1 MPDKLK
7 EELLNILKEEKE
19 LYQKLFEI
27 AEAKNEALLN
37 NDTDKLV
44 ETVENDREV
53 ISNIEAKDQQRND
66 KIQEI
71 KAEFEIELEKDS
83 YSNLIKELPGDWK
96 EALNPIREEL
106 IELTD
111 EFHSLNEQN
120 QMLLKQALE
129 LNQLSFE
136 TIMENIKKEDT
147 TYSKDAKVKKEQP
160 RIINKK
166 G

>member
-1 MPDKLK
+1 MSEKQK
-7 EELLNILKEEKE
+7 NALLEILKEEKA

-27 AEAKNEALLN
+27 AEAKNEALVSN
-37 NDTDKLV
+37 NTDKLM

-53 ISNIEAKDQQRND
+53 ISDIEAKDQERND

-71 KAEFEIELEKDS
+71 KTDFEIELEKDS
-83 YSNLIKELPGDWK
+83 YSNLIKRLPEDWG

-120 QMLLKQALE
+120 QKLLEQALE
-129 LNQLSFE
+129 LNQISFD
-136 TIMENIKKEDT
+136 TIVESIKEQDT
-147 TYSKDAKVKKEQP
+147 TYSKEAKVKKEQP
-160 RIINKK
+160 RIINKQ

>member
-1 MPDKLK
+1 MSDKLK
-7 EELLNILKEEKE
+7 KELLNILKEEKE

-27 AEAKNEALLN
+27 AEAKNEALVN
-37 NDTDKLV
+37 NDTEKLV

-53 ISNIEAKDQQRND
+53 ISEIEAKDQERND
-66 KIQEI
+66 KLQEI
-71 KAEFEIELEKDS
+71 KTEFEIVLEKDS
-83 YSNLIKELPGDWK
+83 YSNLIKKLPGEWG
-96 EALNPIREEL
+96 ESLNPIREEL

-111 EFHSLNEQN
+111 DFHDLNEQN
-120 QMLLKQALE
+120 QLLLKQALE

-160 RIINKK
+160 RIINKQ

>member
-1 MPDKLK
+1 MSDKLR

-27 AEAKNEALLN
+27 AEAKNEALVN

-53 ISNIEAKDQQRND
+53 ISEIEAKDQQRND

-71 KAEFEIELEKDS
+71 KAEFKIELEKDS
-83 YSNLIKELPGDWK
+83 YSNLIKKLPGEWG

-111 EFHSLNEQN
+111 EFHNLNEQN
-120 QMLLKQALE
+120 QLLLTQALE

>member
-1 MPDKLK
+1 MSDKLK
-7 EELLNILKEEKE
+7 KELLNILKEEKE

-27 AEAKNEALLN
+27 AEVKNEALVN

-44 ETVENDREV
+44 ETVTDDREV
-53 ISNIEAKDQQRND
+53 ISEIEAKDQERND

-71 KAEFEIELEKDS
+71 KAEFEIELAKDS
-83 YSNLIKELPGDWK
+83 YSNLIEKLPAEWG
-96 EALNPIREEL
+96 EALNSIREEL

-120 QMLLKQALE
+120 QMLLTQALE
-129 LNQLSFE
+129 LNQISFE

>member
-1 MPDKLK
+1 MSDKLK

-27 AEAKNEALLN
+27 AEAKNEALVN

-53 ISNIEAKDQQRND
+53 ISEIEAKDQERND

-83 YSNLIKELPGDWK
+83 YSNLIKKLPGEWG
-96 EALNPIREEL
+96 EALNSIREEL

-111 EFHSLNEQN
+111 EFHNLNEQN
-120 QMLLKQALE
+120 QLLLTQALE

>member
-1 MPDKLK
+1 MSEKLK
-7 EELLNILKEEKE
+7 NELLSILEEEKA

-27 AEAKNEALLN
+27 AEEKNEALVN
-37 NDTDKLV
+37 NDTDKLT
-44 ETVENDREV
+44 EIVENDREV
-53 ISNIEAKDQQRND
+53 IADIEAKDKERND

-83 YSNLIKELPGDWK
+83 YSNLIEKLSQGWGEK
-96 EALNPIREEL
+96 LNPIREEL

-111 EFHSLNEQN
+111 DFHSLNEQN
-120 QMLLKQALE
+120 QKLLEQAIE
-129 LNQLSFE
+129 LNQISFE
-136 TIMENIKKEDT
+136 TIVKSIKEQDT

-160 RIINKK
+160 RIINKQ

>member
-1 MPDKLK
+1 MSDKLK
-7 EELLNILKEEKE
+7 KELLNILKEEKE

-27 AEAKNEALLN
+27 AEAKNEALVN

-53 ISNIEAKDQQRND
+53 ISEIEAKDQQRND

-83 YSNLIKELPGDWK
+83 YSNLIKKLPEGWG
-96 EALNPIREEL
+96 ETLNPIREEL
-106 IELTD
+106 LELTD
-111 EFHSLNEQN
+111 EFHNLNEQN
-120 QMLLKQALE
+120 QKLLEQAIE
-129 LNQLSFE
+129 LNQISFE
-136 TIMENIKKEDT
+136 TIVKSIKDQDT

-160 RIINKK
+160 RIINKQ

>member
-1 MPDKLK
+1 MSSK
-7 EELLNILKEEKE
+7 EDLLNILKEEKN

-27 AEAKNEALLN
+27 AEEKNEALVN
-37 NDTDKLV
+37 NEIDKLI
-44 ETVENDREV
+44 EIVENDREV
-53 ISNIEAKDQQRND
+53 IADIEAKDQERND

-71 KAEFEIELEKDS
+71 KTEFEIKLEKDS
-83 YSNLIKELPGDWK
+83 YSNLIEKLPEDWG

-120 QMLLKQALE
+120 QKLLEQALE
-129 LNQLSFE
+129 LNQISFE
-136 TIMENIKKEDT
+136 TVMQNIKDEDT
-147 TYSKDAKVKKEQP
+147 TYSNTAKNKKEQP
-160 RIINKK
+160 RIINKQ